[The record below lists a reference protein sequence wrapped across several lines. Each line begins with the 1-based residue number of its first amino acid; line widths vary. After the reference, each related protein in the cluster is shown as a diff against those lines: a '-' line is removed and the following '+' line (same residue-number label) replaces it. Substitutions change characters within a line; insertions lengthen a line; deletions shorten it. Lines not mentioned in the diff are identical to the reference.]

1 MLIPLFIELEGRR
14 CLIVGGGAVAVRK
27 ARSLAAAGARVNVVA
42 PEADPALASIA
53 GCEVA
58 LRAFAPGDVD
68 GCALVIVATDDRG
81 LNRRVAGACRERGIP
96 VNAVDDPANCT
107 VHFPAVCRRGPITI
121 AVSSGGTCPVA
132 AKIARDRAG
141 RAIPDGFVAAAERL
155 GARRDELKRE
165 YPDPGE
171 RMRFCEEELKEWNV

>member
-68 GCALVIVATDDRG
+68 GCALVVVATDDRE
-81 LNRRVAGACRERGIP
+81 LNRCVAGACRERGIP

-141 RAIPDGFVAAAERL
+141 RAIPDGFAAAAERL
-155 GARRDELKRE
+155 GARREALKRE

>member
-1 MLIPLFIELEGRR
+1 MLLPLFIEFEGRK

-27 ARSLAAAGARVNVVA
+27 ARSLAAAGARVCIVA
-42 PEADPALASIA
+42 PEADAALASIA
-53 GCEVA
+53 GCDI
-58 LRAFAPGDVD
+58 AFRTFVPEDVQ
-68 GCALVIVATDDRG
+68 GCALVVVATDDRD
-81 LNRRVAGACRERGIP
+81 LNRRVSDICRERGIP

-132 AKIARDRAG
+132 AKVARDRAG
-141 RAIPDGFVAAAERL
+141 RSIPDGFVAAAERL
-155 GARRDELKRE
+155 GARREELKKE